1 MYSEYLRTFDQASSS
16 TASAS
21 IFVRGGMI
29 NSKVFA
35 LLAISIQGVQE
46 QKPDSEPSVYIL
58 GKMDQPE
65 EKKVDPKPTPQVPL
79 KVSFTKFVPT
89 QTKAETKKS
98 PGADLASM
106 FGPHSDEEEEEE
118 KKKKKNEEEDKTIKV
133 NRRTNIHYAGHRNG
147 EK

>member
-98 PGADLASM
+98 PG
-106 FGPHSDEEEEEE
+106 EEEEEE
-118 KKKKKNEEEDKTIKV
+118 KKKKKEEEDKTIKV
-133 NRRTNIHYAGHRNG
+133 NRRTNIHYAVHRNG

>member
-16 TASAS
+16 TPSAS

-29 NSKVFA
+29 NSKVFS
-35 LLAISIQGVQE
+35 LLTIFIQGVQE

-58 GKMDQPE
+58 GKVDQQE

-79 KVSFTKFVPT
+79 KVNFTKFVPT

-106 FGPHSDEEEEEE
+106 FGSHSDEEEEE
-118 KKKKKNEEEDKTIKV
+118 KKKKEEEDKTIKV
-133 NRRTNIHYAGHRNG
+133 NRRTNIHYAVHRNG

>member
-16 TASAS
+16 TPSAS

-29 NSKVFA
+29 NSKVSS
-35 LLAISIQGVQE
+35 LLTMIIQGVQE
-46 QKPDSEPSVYIL
+46 QKPDSESSVYIL
-58 GKMDQPE
+58 GKLDPPE

-79 KVSFTKFVPT
+79 KVNFTKFVPT
-89 QTKAETKKS
+89 QTKGESKKS

-106 FGPHSDEEEEEE
+106 FGSHSDEEEEKE
-118 KKKKKNEEEDKTIKV
+118 KKKEEEDKTIKV
-133 NRRTNIHYAGHRNG
+133 NRRTNIHYAVHRNG